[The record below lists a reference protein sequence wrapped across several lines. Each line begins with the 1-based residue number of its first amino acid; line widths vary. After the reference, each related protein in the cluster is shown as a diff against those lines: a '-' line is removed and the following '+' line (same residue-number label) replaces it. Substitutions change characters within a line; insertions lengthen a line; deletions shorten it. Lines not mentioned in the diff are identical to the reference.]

1 MSQRIVDHLRAL
13 LSSCASALYRL
24 DPQTEELV
32 ALATSGTSFG
42 VQSMRGTVMPAFV
55 GAVGLAVRERQGVV
69 SADVLA
75 DPRLLVTPE
84 FRTQVEAAGY
94 RAVLAVP
101 LIVQARVIGA
111 LGVGDQAGR
120 AFDAEDIRTARAFAD
135 QAAIAIENARLHA
148 ETQERLV
155 QSETLLS
162 VSSQVSGMLDVTEM
176 MRRVAREACRAL
188 GADMVGAF
196 LADADNTCL
205 RPIAEYHVPA
215 HLAAGFMTF
224 PIPLK
229 GHRIMEEA
237 WQQRHA
243 VASSDMAADPRVDP
257 EVLKRFPHRSGLFC
271 PMIVQGEP
279 IGGFFAAW
287 FEEEHRCT
295 PAELRL
301 VEGISRQAGIA
312 LANARLVEEL
322 KARQSRLEALLRVSH
337 ELARI
342 QPVESLLGGVAKT
355 SGQLFGANE
364 VTFHLAEDEELVLS
378 VGTGAR
384 LRPCWRRRGS
394 ASARA
399 SRGRS

>member
-1 MSQRIVDHLRAL
+1 
-13 LSSCASALYRL
+13 
-24 DPQTEELV
+24 
-32 ALATSGTSFG
+32 
-42 VQSMRGTVMPAFV
+42 
-55 GAVGLAVRERQGVV
+55 
-69 SADVLA
+69 
-75 DPRLLVTPE
+75 
-84 FRTQVEAAGY
+84 
-94 RAVLAVP
+94 
-101 LIVQARVIGA
+101 
-111 LGVGDQAGR
+111 
-120 AFDAEDIRTARAFAD
+120 
-135 QAAIAIENARLHA
+135 
-148 ETQERLV
+148 
-155 QSETLLS
+155 
-162 VSSQVSGMLDVTEM
+162 
-176 MRRVAREACRAL
+176 
-188 GADMVGAF
+188 
-196 LADADNTCL
+196 
-205 RPIAEYHVPA
+205 
-215 HLAAGFMTF
+215 
-224 PIPLK
+224 
-229 GHRIMEEA
+229 
-237 WQQRHA
+237 
-243 VASSDMAADPRVDP
+243 
-257 EVLKRFPHRSGLFC
+257 
-271 PMIVQGEP
+271 MIVQGEP